1 MCVKM
6 VFCYNKIMNK
16 KGLSWIGAV
25 IVLAAGA
32 VLLFVLVQVQAM
44 FQKTQSHTLKQM
56 QGVRPAAEQPQAA
69 TACDN
74 EAGICPISEFE

>member
-1 MCVKM
+1 MS
-6 VFCYNKIMNK
+6 K

-56 QGVRPAAEQPQAA
+56 QGFRPAAQQTQTPPS
-69 TACDN
+69 CDS
-74 EAGICPISEFE
+74 EAGVCPISEFE